1 MNSAPG
7 YRIQKD
13 KNNRKSRGSL
23 LTVQLE
29 CKFYINANN
38 GFIKMYN
45 NTLRLQVKRTA
56 FKQFSKQEVRYEYN
70 LKFKGKGDIIS
81 M

>member
-7 YRIQKD
+7 YRILED

-45 NTLRLQVKRTA
+45 NTLRLQVKRKLSNSFQYRKYVMNIA
-56 FKQFSKQEVRYEYN
+56 
-70 LKFKGKGDIIS
+70 
-81 M
+81 